1 VPYILVVGRREAESG
16 TVSVRRRKEGD
27 LGSMKV
33 EELLERLK
41 EKLGED
47 A

>member
-27 LGSMKV
+27 LGSMSLQ
-33 EELLERLK
+33 ELLERMREEL
-41 EKLGED
+41 ETS
-47 A
+47 